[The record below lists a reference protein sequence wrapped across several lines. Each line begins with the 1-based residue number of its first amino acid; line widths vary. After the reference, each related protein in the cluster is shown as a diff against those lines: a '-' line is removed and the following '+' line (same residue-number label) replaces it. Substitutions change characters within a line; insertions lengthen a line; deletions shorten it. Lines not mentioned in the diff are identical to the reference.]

1 MCVLSAV
8 GLLTGRVHGSQVTDI
23 RLGVCI
29 IWKFNCVCVLNPLL
43 GVWECVFVGA
53 YETWSVCDYVTARA
67 HLSQNMCVCLQV
79 CLRSCVCDRVHVIIC
94 TWLWGC
100 DGVCPADSAPCVW
113 ERHGVGA
120 VGWAGGS
127 REMHCEQTA
136 GVTEKGLKAD
146 LRAVLYAMLSRSV
159 MSDSLCPHGLYPARL
174 FCSWGFSRQ
183 EHWTWGQ
190 SALLR
195 EFLPRH
201 RDTRIMAADRC
212 GPRELDLCSSPS
224 IFLPSF
230 SGPEHSAALPSLSW
244 GGGDIWRVL
253 LKQEGHSAGQRGLGA
268 LPEDVRP
275 FWTVQLGNCGSD
287 TLWQLRGKCSGV
299 VFAYL
304 SPSSVCPT
312 SHLSP
317 HQSIPSTHACPW
329 LLCRDCTSSVSGICH
344 MPAVQ

>member
-146 LRAVLYAMLSRSV
+146 LRAVLCLVAQSCPTLCAPMDCIPPGSSV
-159 MSDSLCPHGLYPARL
+159 HGDSPGKN
-174 FCSWGFSRQ
+174 
-183 EHWTWGQ
+183 T
-190 SALLR
+190 
-195 EFLPRH
+195 
-201 RDTRIMAADRC
+201 
-212 GPRELDLCSSPS
+212 
-224 IFLPSF
+224 
-230 SGPEHSAALPSLSW
+230 GPEA
-244 GGGDIWRVL
+244 RVL
-253 LKQEGHSAGQRGLGA
+253 
-268 LPEDVRP
+268 
-275 FWTVQLGNCGSD
+275 F
-287 TLWQLRGKCSGV
+287 
-299 VFAYL
+299 
-304 SPSSVCPT
+304 
-312 SHLSP
+312 
-317 HQSIPSTHACPW
+317 
-329 LLCRDCTSSVSGICH
+329 
-344 MPAVQ
+344 